1 MYIQNGELVTI
12 LGGKLKLRRHPFKS
26 LRVLIFLLILFVGM
40 VPCLIIRGVVLR
52 SNESYSVSIRMAE
65 IQNQCTI
72 LCNQLSVLDT
82 LTGDIPE
89 SIDAEI
95 TQFSNIYN
103 GRVMIID
110 QSYQIIEDSYDQD
123 VGKTIVSGNVIKCL
137 RGESISNYDER
148 NSYIE
153 VTAPIRV
160 TASKDIVGVMLA
172 AFPPIILSE
181 SRRI

>member
-137 RGESISNYDER
+137 RGESISCLLYTSPSPRDC
-148 NSYIE
+148 S
-153 VTAPIRV
+153 
-160 TASKDIVGVMLA
+160 
-172 AFPPIILSE
+172 
-181 SRRI
+181 